1 MPSRIPVRISEREF
15 PSLNQARLHYVGILR
30 KYQPGQAVSQ
40 DDGRQVSELLPNSA
54 NAHSL
59 EGVHEFR
66 VVHGNYGRTC
76 FANVDTEKHTRLISI
91 MRSVKSFVDPV
102 VLLAQAEPQIS
113 ATAEKSE
120 VGVQET
126 PAKELKEE
134 VVLPGQEVQID
145 GQNSSG
151 HKVPE
156 DGAQP
161 AVVASLAQNR
171 KSSKA
176 PVASKLQD
184 SLAGAAPC
192 ATDHVQSKP
201 SSPRS

>member
-30 KYQPGQAVSQ
+30 KYQPGQAVSP
-40 DDGRQVSELLPNSA
+40 DDGRQVSELLPSIA
-54 NAHSL
+54 TAHSP

-91 MRSVKSFVDPV
+91 MRSVKSFVDPA
-102 VLLAQAEPQIS
+102 VLMAQAEPQIS
-113 ATAEKSE
+113 APASMSE
-120 VGVQET
+120 GGVQET
-126 PAKELKEE
+126 PAKEQKEE
-134 VVLPGQEVQID
+134 VVLPGQEVQRD
-145 GQNSSG
+145 GQNSSIQ
-151 HKVPE
+151 KVPE
-156 DGAQP
+156 DSAQP

-176 PVASKLQD
+176 SVASKLQD
-184 SLAGAAPC
+184 SLAGAALC
-192 ATDHVQSKP
+192 ATDHVQAKP

>member
-30 KYQPGQAVSQ
+30 KYQPGQVVSQ

-54 NAHSL
+54 TAHSP
-59 EGVHEFR
+59 EGAHEFR

-91 MRSVKSFVDPV
+91 MRSVKSFVDPA
-102 VLLAQAEPQIS
+102 VLMAQAEPQIS
-113 ATAEKSE
+113 APAVKSE
-120 VGVQET
+120 VGEQEA

-134 VVLPGQEVQID
+134 VVVPGQQVQID

-151 HKVPE
+151 QKVPE
-156 DGAQP
+156 DGAPP

-171 KSSKA
+171 KPSKA
-176 PVASKLQD
+176 SVASKLQD
-184 SLAGAAPC
+184 SHAGAAPC
-192 ATDHVQSKP
+192 ATDHIQAKP

>member
-54 NAHSL
+54 TAHSP

-76 FANVDTEKHTRLISI
+76 FANVDTEKHTRMISI
-91 MRSVKSFVDPV
+91 MRSVKSFVDPA
-102 VLLAQAEPQIS
+102 VLMAQAEPTMS
-113 ATAEKSE
+113 APAAKSE
-120 VGVQET
+120 VGVQEHH
-126 PAKELKEE
+126 AKELKEE
-134 VVLPGQEVQID
+134 VAVPGQDVQID
-145 GQNSSG
+145 GQNSPVQ
-151 HKVPE
+151 KVPE
-156 DGAQP
+156 DSAQP

-176 PVASKLQD
+176 SVANKLRHPLADAASSATGPVQN
-184 SLAGAAPC
+184 
-192 ATDHVQSKP
+192 
-201 SSPRS
+201 

>member
-54 NAHSL
+54 TAHSPV
-59 EGVHEFR
+59 GVQEFR

-76 FANVDTEKHTRLISI
+76 FANVDTEKNTRLISI
-91 MRSVKSFVDPV
+91 MRSVKSFVDPA
-102 VLLAQAEPQIS
+102 VLMAQAEPQTS
-113 ATAEKSE
+113 APAAKTE
-120 VGVQET
+120 VGAQKV

-134 VVLPGQEVQID
+134 VVVPGQEVQID
-145 GQNSSG
+145 GQNCSVQ
-151 HKVPE
+151 KVPD

-176 PVASKLQD
+176 SVVSTLQD
-184 SLAGAAPC
+184 PLAGAAPC
-192 ATDHVQSKP
+192 ATDHVQTKP

>member
-30 KYQPGQAVSQ
+30 RYQPGQVVSQ

-54 NAHSL
+54 TAHSP

-76 FANVDTEKHTRLISI
+76 FANVDTEKSTRLISI
-91 MRSVKSFVDPV
+91 MRSVKSFVDPA
-102 VLLAQAEPQIS
+102 VLLAHAEPQIS
-113 ATAEKSE
+113 APAAKSE
-120 VGVQET
+120 VAVPNA
-126 PAKELKEE
+126 PAKELKED
-134 VVLPGQEVQID
+134 VVVPGQEVQID
-145 GQNSSG
+145 GQNSSRQM
-151 HKVPE
+151 VPE
-156 DGAQP
+156 DGASP
-161 AVVASLAQNR
+161 AVVASLAQTR

-176 PVASKLQD
+176 SVASKLQD
-184 SLAGAAPC
+184 SHAGAATC
-192 ATDHVQSKP
+192 ATDHIQAKP

>member
-54 NAHSL
+54 TAHSP

-91 MRSVKSFVDPV
+91 MRSVKSFVDPA

-113 ATAEKSE
+113 APAAKSE
-120 VGVQET
+120 VAV
-126 PAKELKEE
+126 PNALAKELKEK
-134 VVLPGQEVQID
+134 VVVPGQEVQID

-151 HKVPE
+151 YKVPE

-184 SLAGAAPC
+184 SLEGAAPC
-192 ATDHVQSKP
+192 ATDHDQAKP
-201 SSPRS
+201 SSSRS